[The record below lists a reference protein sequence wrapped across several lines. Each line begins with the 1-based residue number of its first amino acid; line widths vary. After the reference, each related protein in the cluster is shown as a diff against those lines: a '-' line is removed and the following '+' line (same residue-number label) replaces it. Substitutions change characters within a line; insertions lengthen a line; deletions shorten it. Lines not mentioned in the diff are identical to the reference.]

1 MPTGVIFNPIH
12 CSTFLLSRILLE
24 RSNIFFVV
32 QHYCLIVVIAFRVKN
47 VWTCKH
53 LASRTGS
60 KCHFKFGTFLSIL
73 QNLLWAVAAF
83 SIQTLL
89 RLLKTFFME
98 KFATCMVVVNNMI
111 MIMCRNHFYQENS
124 SKLLR
129 LLMVLFVLFYFMT
142 LISVLMIHCY
152 IV

>member
-1 MPTGVIFNPIH
+1 MHSVRANGSYFQSN
-12 CSTFLLSRILLE
+12 SMLSNFARALKH
-24 RSNIFFVV
+24 FFVV
-32 QHYCLIVVIAFRVKN
+32 QHYCLIVVIVFRVRN
-47 VWTCKH
+47 VLACKY

-89 RLLKTFFME
+89 RPLKTFFME
-98 KFATCMVVVNNMI
+98 KFATYMVVVNKMI
-111 MIMCRNHFYQENS
+111 MIMRRNHFYQEKS

-129 LLMVLFVLFYFMT
+129 SWFYLFFILWLLSAY
-142 LISVLMIHCY
+142 IWY
-152 IV
+152 IVTLYN